1 MINLFLLLAFERSTL
16 KCKSNLVKNSKNL
29 QKKIFYMRHSIN
41 FEPFFQ
47 ASFSKL
53 NYIMCS
59 DIILITNHQHFLK
72 NIISFHCS
80 TWQNAQMKVNL
91 CQIIEFLL
99 KKNLAFECATFK
111 CQEQEQVCQWILLV
125 PTFVKPLE
133 KVWSE
138 DAWELTFHSPV
149 KTANLDKNTSE
160 KSFSWHFV
168 KKGSDIWSIFLHFF
182 ITSIKNLTWI
192 QLSHYMGR
200 NLC

>member
-1 MINLFLLLAFERSTL
+1 MINLCLLLAFERSTL

-91 CQIIEFLL
+91 CQIIECL
-99 KKNLAFECATFK
+99 
-111 CQEQEQVCQWILLV
+111 
-125 PTFVKPLE
+125 
-133 KVWSE
+133 
-138 DAWELTFHSPV
+138 
-149 KTANLDKNTSE
+149 
-160 KSFSWHFV
+160 V
-168 KKGSDIWSIFLHFF
+168 KKKSCIWVCHFQMPRAG
-182 ITSIKNLTWI
+182 TGLSMNLI
-192 QLSHYMGR
+192 SP
-200 NLC
+200 NLCKAPWKGLVWGCLRINLPQPSKDSKPWQKH

>member
-53 NYIMCS
+53 NYIMCP
-59 DIILITNHQHFLK
+59 DIILITNHQHLLK

-99 KKNLAFECATFK
+99 KKILHLSVPLSNAKSRHSRASQK
-111 CQEQEQVCQWILLV
+111 C
-125 PTFVKPLE
+125 
-133 KVWSE
+133 
-138 DAWELTFHSPV
+138 
-149 KTANLDKNTSE
+149 
-160 KSFSWHFV
+160 
-168 KKGSDIWSIFLHFF
+168 IFLPCTFLRVNHNFF
-182 ITSIKNLTWI
+182 AVFRCKEGQKTKNWNFFKI
-192 QLSHYMGR
+192 F
-200 NLC
+200 

>member
-1 MINLFLLLAFERSTL
+1 MTNLFLLLAFERSTL

-53 NYIMCS
+53 NYIMCP
-59 DIILITNHQHFLK
+59 DIILITNHQHLLK

-99 KKNLAFECATFK
+99 KKNLAFAGPALV
-111 CQEQEQVCQWILLV
+111 QVPQV
-125 PTFVKPLE
+125 P
-133 KVWSE
+133 
-138 DAWELTFHSPV
+138 
-149 KTANLDKNTSE
+149 
-160 KSFSWHFV
+160 WHL
-168 KKGSDIWSIFLHFF
+168 SIFEEFF
-182 ITSIKNLTWI
+182 NSMIFLWKTEFLRRKFCIFP
-192 QLSHYMGR
+192 
-200 NLC
+200 

>member
-53 NYIMCS
+53 NYIMCP
-59 DIILITNHQHFLK
+59 DIILITNHQHLLK

-168 KKGSDIWSIFLHFF
+168 KKGSDIWSIF
-182 ITSIKNLTWI
+182 
-192 QLSHYMGR
+192 
-200 NLC
+200 